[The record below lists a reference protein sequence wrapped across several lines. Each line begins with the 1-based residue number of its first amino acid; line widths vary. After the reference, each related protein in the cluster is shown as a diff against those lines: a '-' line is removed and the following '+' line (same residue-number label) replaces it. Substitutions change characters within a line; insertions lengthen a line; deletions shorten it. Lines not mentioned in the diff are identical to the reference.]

1 MSIFEALMMIC
12 FGFAWP
18 FSIVRSF
25 KSKSTKGK
33 SIIFLFVV
41 VAGYIFG
48 IIHKL
53 LYSLDFVIYLYGL
66 NAIMVS
72 LDIALYF
79 RNRAIESK
87 NPVC

>member
-1 MSIFEALMMIC
+1 MSIFEALMMVC

-18 FSIVRSF
+18 FSIVRSYR
-25 KSKSTKGK
+25 SRSTKGK

-53 LYSLDFVIYLYGL
+53 LYSFDFVIYLYGL
-66 NAIMVS
+66 NAAMVS
-72 LDIALYF
+72 MDIALYF
-79 RNRAIESK
+79 RNRMIESK
-87 NPVC
+87 NPAC